1 LPDLTRGLQ
10 QFVDVLSTPS
20 EARLQQQLDSGAT
33 ALALASKWL
42 DHWLGRVL
50 AFLAN
55 SFFLLEMTA
64 AVEVYG
70 GGERLISVMQADTVE
85 AHYLSAWNAVLRG
98 ERKSAQH
105 FEAASNLDVADAF
118 VQFGLLI
125 GVLVDGLTDRA
136 LSIEL

>member
-10 QFVDVLSTPS
+10 QFVDVLSPS

-33 ALALASKWL
+33 ASAIASKWL
-42 DHWLGRVL
+42 DHWLGRL
-50 AFLAN
+50 FAFLAN

-85 AHYLSAWNAVLRG
+85 AHYRSAWNAVLRG
-98 ERKSAQH
+98 ERGRALQH
-105 FEAASNLDVADAF
+105 FECEWLAALDDFRTLAR
-118 VQFGLLI
+118 L
-125 GVLVDGLTDRA
+125 
-136 LSIEL
+136 

>member
-1 LPDLTRGLQ
+1 MPDLTRGLQ
-10 QFVDVLSTPS
+10 QFVDVPCQHP
-20 EARLQQQLDSGAT
+20 AKRLQQQLDSGAQHW
-33 ALALASKWL
+33 LESKWF

-55 SFFLLEMTA
+55 SFVLLEMTA

-98 ERKSAQH
+98 ERGRALQH
-105 FEAASNLDVADAF
+105 FECEWLAALDDFRTLAR
-118 VQFGLLI
+118 L
-125 GVLVDGLTDRA
+125 
-136 LSIEL
+136 